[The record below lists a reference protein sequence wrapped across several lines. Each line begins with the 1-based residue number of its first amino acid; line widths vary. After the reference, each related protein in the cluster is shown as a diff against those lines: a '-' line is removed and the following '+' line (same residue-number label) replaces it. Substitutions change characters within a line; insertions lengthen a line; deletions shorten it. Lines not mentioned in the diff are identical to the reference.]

1 MGIHQTSA
9 LERVLRK
16 VLVPIFLVTGAI
28 VISAFFFP
36 SIVGSLMAGKVW
48 LVVSL
53 VFFGSGLGYLA
64 VLPGRIDEPT
74 DLTGADYLLK
84 VRRLS
89 FRETISGFFANQDK
103 DAFVVVVGVFTLFFG
118 LQVFVPERAF
128 AAVDALQTFL
138 LNELGLLFLV
148 IMLLSVVFA
157 GYLLVGPW
165 GDIILGGPEATP
177 TYTYPTYFTL
187 FFTAGIAAGI
197 IFWGPAE
204 ALFHYQTP
212 PPYFGAT
219 PESGAAIQS
228 AMTYSLFHW
237 GISAWTAYVVLGLPI
252 AYFVHQ
258 KGAPLRVSTIL
269 TPFLG
274 LDGLDSVWAK
284 LVDIMAIFAT
294 IGGIATSVALVSEQF
309 LTGITFQWGVEMGG
323 LGPILF
329 VGGLSAIFILSASTG
344 VNRGIRRI
352 AGVNIF
358 LFLIFTIMLA
368 VVGPF
373 NAVVEHGTSAFGSY
387 ALNFVPMSL
396 YSGPEWVANWTV
408 WNWVWWFSWAPFA
421 GLFLAALSKGRRI
434 RTVVFTGVIATSA
447 AVIVWFLLFGATALN
462 AQHMGQAD
470 ILGTIGEWGGSEAV
484 AAFPI
489 LSALPLSQLLIFV
502 FLALIVV
509 FITTSA
515 DTSTLVVAIL
525 ASRRGVAP
533 TRWSVGFWGV
543 FQGSVAI
550 AVLLVGGA
558 SNLQSLAVFTG
569 GPFAVLT
576 LVAMVGLSHTLYR
589 EEGDRRSLIRVGLDA
604 AHRIRTRG
612 DSEPVR
618 NED

>member
-9 LERVLRK
+9 LERALRK
-16 VLVPIFLVTGAI
+16 VLVPIFLVTGAV

-36 SIVGSLMAGKVW
+36 NIVGSLMMGKVW

-53 VFFGSGLGYLA
+53 VFFGSGLGYVA
-64 VLPGRIDEPT
+64 VLPGQIDEPSET
-74 DLTGADYLLK
+74 TGADYLLK

-89 FRETISGFFANQDK
+89 LRDTLSGYFATQDQT
-103 DAFVVVVGVFTLFFG
+103 AYAVVIGVFSLFFG
-118 LQVFVPERAF
+118 LQIFVPDQALS
-128 AAVDALQTFL
+128 AVNAVQSFL
-138 LNELGLLFLV
+138 LNELGLLFLA

-157 GYLLVGPW
+157 GYLLFGPW
-165 GDIILGGPEATP
+165 GEIILGGPDATP
-177 TYTYPTYFTL
+177 AYTYPTYFTL

-212 PPYFGAT
+212 PPFFDAT
-219 PESGAAIQS
+219 PQSGAAIQS
-228 AMTYSLFHW
+228 ALTYSLFHW
-237 GISAWTAYVVLGLPI
+237 GISAWTAYVVIGLPI
-252 AYFVHQ
+252 AYYVYE

-274 LDGLDSVWAK
+274 IEGLDSVWGK

-294 IGGIATSVALVSEQF
+294 IGGIATSVALVSQQF
-309 LTGITFQWGVEMGG
+309 LTGITYQWGVEMGDF
-323 LGPILF
+323 GPILF
-329 VGGLSAIFILSASTG
+329 VGGLASIFILSASTG
-344 VNRGIRRI
+344 VSRGIRRI
-352 AGVNIF
+352 AGINIL
-358 LFLIFTIMLA
+358 LFIIFALFLA

-373 NAVVEHGTSAFGSY
+373 DTVVNRGTEALGTY
-387 ALNFVPMSL
+387 AINFVPMSL
-396 YSGPEWVANWTV
+396 YSGPDWVSNWTV

-434 RTVVFTGVIATSA
+434 RTVVFTGVVATSA
-447 AVIVWFLLFGATALN
+447 AAIVWFLLFGATALN
-462 AQHMGQAD
+462 VQHTGQAD

-502 FLALIVV
+502 FLGLIVV

-525 ASRRGVAP
+525 ASRIGEAP
-533 TRWSVGFWGV
+533 TVWSIGFWGV
-543 FQGSVAI
+543 FQGGVAI

-558 SNLQSLAVFTG
+558 SSLQSLAVFTG

-576 LVAMVGLSHTLYR
+576 VVAMVGLAMTLYR
-589 EEGDRRSLIRVGLDA
+589 EEGDNQSLIRVVLEKVPTISGNLDSQSL
-604 AHRIRTRG
+604 R
-612 DSEPVR
+612 EQ
-618 NED
+618 E